1 MAGNNSANFCT
12 IILVAKFPRIGKC
25 KTRLAKQTDND
36 FAQKFAKACIGDLV
50 DKFGNDFVS
59 GNYKVKRVIL
69 FAPGTDKDDYR
80 KWLEE
85 ECPET
90 SSNWDLLPMKEP
102 TEKDAAIGALGAA
115 LGGSI
120 IDISS
125 RNSLQ
130 NNTNFGPVSFIG
142 MDTPHLPTKVVAES
156 FAIASTC
163 SIEKNKVLNEVLGDP
178 FTEGAVQ
185 ETAYIC
191 PAYDG
196 GYVLLSLPPAVAN
209 GNNAYRAFENVAW
222 STSEAC
228 STQVKA
234 LKDVG
239 FKVKYGAVYTDIDDL
254 EDLHVL
260 KDKLA
265 SDNSIDCPRLRKLLL

>member
-1 MAGNNSANFCT
+1 
-12 IILVAKFPRIGKC
+12 
-25 KTRLAKQTDND
+25 
-36 FAQKFAKACIGDLV
+36 
-50 DKFGNDFVS
+50 
-59 GNYKVKRVIL
+59 
-69 FAPGTDKDDYR
+69 
-80 KWLEE
+80 
-85 ECPET
+85 
-90 SSNWDLLPMKEP
+90 
-102 TEKDAAIGALGAA
+102 
-115 LGGSI
+115 
-120 IDISS
+120 
-125 RNSLQ
+125 
-130 NNTNFGPVSFIG
+130 

-239 FKVKYGAVYTDIDDL
+239 FKG
-254 EDLHVL
+254 
-260 KDKLA
+260 
-265 SDNSIDCPRLRKLLL
+265 RL